1 MAALRNI
8 KIMIKFLILTFLII
22 FAAVFMSGCGDT
34 EAKVEN
40 FMKIAD
46 DFVGERIVTIDFGKD
61 FAKEKD
67 KQKIIENV
75 IKEDCPPVMSCRS
88 EVLEGHY
95 RCIFVV
101 SFSSVEDYKI
111 KVASIIGNQ
120 IAVAFGYTDSV
131 LAKGTY
137 YKEDYDGIELVSW
150 LADSLYQ
157 KGYND
162 IALRFNPN
170 SNIVKYNG
178 EILNSKSSVLDTSTV
193 KGENVHGITI
203 DTVNHKNGS
212 YDRTMIL
219 SVSSSSYNKLGA
231 SLKNLMESRTG
242 EDAKK
247 KVWSESNGYMNFT
260 VKYENIDIDR
270 MEEYTRLFLDN
281 RNASIYYGD
290 QNQSS
295 TPLAE
300 QFVFEEKI
308 NVMSMVSDNADKNV
322 EVSYNYTLP
331 EETTHGQGVELS
343 GGEWKTSGNWA
354 KNTYSIKDS
363 SGVYDIR
370 IPDGMQ
376 YTIKGINITLTSLE
390 NDIFKREVDLIY
402 DRNTGEKGVN
412 YAYRFLTGKGI
423 TASREST
430 QEGIICRITQRG
442 SSSEIN
448 NAVSSVFGSGNY
460 FECSRHTNNL
470 SVVTDIK
477 VADNVNINHMLTG
490 ANTNIPINYTVKS
503 ESTEYI
509 TDAKTLNNDDNTAIK
524 TKRQSDDSYCALI
537 ENGSF
542 RVYYEATVP
551 FINGIFMYIA
561 MSGAVLIIFTL
572 VIIFLLRYNRRM
584 DRKEI
589 ITVISEKS
597 SKENLE
603 NTALIE
609 EKIYS
614 DDDDL

>member
-1 MAALRNI
+1 MRNI

-231 SLKNLMESRTG
+231 SLKNLMES
-242 EDAKK
+242 E
-247 KVWSESNGYMNFT
+247 
-260 VKYENIDIDR
+260 
-270 MEEYTRLFLDN
+270 
-281 RNASIYYGD
+281 
-290 QNQSS
+290 
-295 TPLAE
+295 P
-300 QFVFEEKI
+300 EK
-308 NVMSMVSDNADKNV
+308 M
-322 EVSYNYTLP
+322 
-331 EETTHGQGVELS
+331 
-343 GGEWKTSGNWA
+343 
-354 KNTYSIKDS
+354 
-363 SGVYDIR
+363 R
-370 IPDGMQ
+370 R
-376 YTIKGINITLTSLE
+376 
-390 NDIFKREVDLIY
+390 KR
-402 DRNTGEKGVN
+402 
-412 YAYRFLTGKGI
+412 
-423 TASREST
+423 
-430 QEGIICRITQRG
+430 
-442 SSSEIN
+442 
-448 NAVSSVFGSGNY
+448 FG
-460 FECSRHTNNL
+460 R
-470 SVVTDIK
+470 
-477 VADNVNINHMLTG
+477 
-490 ANTNIPINYTVKS
+490 
-503 ESTEYI
+503 
-509 TDAKTLNNDDNTAIK
+509 
-524 TKRQSDDSYCALI
+524 R
-537 ENGSF
+537 
-542 RVYYEATVP
+542 ATV
-551 FINGIFMYIA
+551 I
-561 MSGAVLIIFTL
+561 
-572 VIIFLLRYNRRM
+572 
-584 DRKEI
+584 
-589 ITVISEKS
+589 
-597 SKENLE
+597 
-603 NTALIE
+603 
-609 EKIYS
+609 
-614 DDDDL
+614 